1 MCCLHFGVSWEKIG
15 DHPEPASGSTGS
27 EKMPPAKTHSGEST
41 HEYPQEVCENLY
53 GWRSRAG
60 APRIPPIWSRS
71 LPRLASAQSSQEATH
86 TEWQAGQVFT
96 RGSLI
101 QQNQTS
107 RLQEGQRFFILFL
120 NQISATKKMQ
130 QFCNFFLNEFFVS
143 FAKRKMFLCLTLSHP
158 LHHDTSGCHRDSAPG
173 FLLGTFDGRYPF
185 PIAYYYPSSYL
196 WDVCLHILRAAD
208 GCGPSSRKAGTCQ
221 EEALTQLED

>member
-1 MCCLHFGVSWEKIG
+1 
-15 DHPEPASGSTGS
+15 
-27 EKMPPAKTHSGEST
+27 
-41 HEYPQEVCENLY
+41 
-53 GWRSRAG
+53 
-60 APRIPPIWSRS
+60 
-71 LPRLASAQSSQEATH
+71 
-86 TEWQAGQVFT
+86 
-96 RGSLI
+96 
-101 QQNQTS
+101 
-107 RLQEGQRFFILFL
+107 
-120 NQISATKKMQ
+120 
-130 QFCNFFLNEFFVS
+130 
-143 FAKRKMFLCLTLSHP
+143 MFLCLTLSHP